1 MIENNSCEEIIMGSF
16 QYNLNAWK
24 PLCAKE
30 CPELTSDVPRV
41 EENHKNHTQELFLP
55 SCSGREKS
63 YLYRSVL
70 GTRISKDTWRERE
83 RQRTAKRAVVQESNM
98 S

>member
-41 EENHKNHTQELFLP
+41 EENHKNHTQELF
-55 SCSGREKS
+55 
-63 YLYRSVL
+63 YLLATEGKNPICTEVC
-70 GTRISKDTWRERE
+70 WE
-83 RQRTAKRAVVQESNM
+83 QE
-98 S
+98 